1 MFGEFIGAFEAV
13 LVMVL
18 LILTGFFLTKFQ
30 KIDSKVSKF
39 ISWTVVNITLPCYML
54 HNVTTSFEPAEIWHI
69 PQYIALPLVS
79 VLIGYVLGWGIVKAF
94 RVDSKYAGTM
104 IVMTAQNNTIFM
116 GLPVNLALFGE
127 ASVPYVLYYYM
138 ANTILFWTL
147 GVYTISGGRK
157 GDGGGKSLPARIF
170 SPPLMGLI
178 VGLVFLLA
186 NIPVPKFLLD
196 TCEHIGAM
204 TTPLSMMFIG
214 YVLCSSGLSG
224 IRVNRNM
231 VLGLICRFAVGP
243 LVAVILF
250 SLAPFPPLMKNV
262 FIVQAFMPVMTNQAI
277 IAKEYGADS
286 EFPAV
291 MVSISTIIS
300 LILLPLIRVALGA

>member
-18 LILTGFFLTKFQ
+18 LILTGFFLTKFH
-30 KIDSKVSKF
+30 KIDEKISKF

-54 HNVTTSFEPAEIWHI
+54 HNITTSFEPAEIWHI

-79 VLIGYVLGWGIVKAF
+79 VLIGYVLGWVVVKVF
-94 RVDSKYAGTM
+94 RIEPKYAGTM

-138 ANTILFWTL
+138 ANTVLFWTL

-157 GDGGGKSLPARIF
+157 GNDGGKSLLARIF
-170 SPPLMGLI
+170 SPPLMGLL
-178 VGLVFLLA
+178 VGLFFLIL
-186 NIPVPKFLLD
+186 NIPVPTFLQD
-196 TCEHIGAM
+196 TCENIGAM

-214 YVLCSSGLSG
+214 YVLCSSGLSK
-224 IRVNRNM
+224 IRVNKNM

-243 LVAVILF
+243 LVAVTLF
-250 SLAPFPPLMKNV
+250 CLVPLPALMRNV

-291 MVSISTIIS
+291 MVSVSTIMS
-300 LILLPLIRVALGA
+300 LVLLPLIRVALGT

>member
-18 LILTGFFLTKFQ
+18 LILTGFFLTKFH
-30 KIDSKVSKF
+30 KIDEKISKF

-54 HNVTTSFEPAEIWHI
+54 HNITTSFEPAEIWHI

-79 VLIGYVLGWGIVKAF
+79 VLIGYVLGWVVVKVF
-94 RVDSKYAGTM
+94 RIEPKYAGTM

-138 ANTILFWTL
+138 ANTVLFWTL

-157 GDGGGKSLPARIF
+157 GNDGGKSLLARIF
-170 SPPLMGLI
+170 SPPVMGLL
-178 VGLVFLLA
+178 VGLFFLIL
-186 NIPVPKFLLD
+186 NIPVPTFLQD
-196 TCEHIGAM
+196 TCENIGAM

-214 YVLCSSGLSG
+214 YVLCSSGLSK
-224 IRVNRNM
+224 IRVNKNM

-243 LVAVILF
+243 LVAVTLF
-250 SLAPFPPLMKNV
+250 CLVPLPALMRNV

-291 MVSISTIIS
+291 MVSVSTIMS
-300 LILLPLIRVALGA
+300 LVLLPLIRVALGT

>member
-18 LILTGFFLTKFQ
+18 LILTGFFLTKFH
-30 KIDSKVSKF
+30 KIDEKISKF

-54 HNVTTSFEPAEIWHI
+54 HNITTSFEPAEIWHI

-79 VLIGYVLGWGIVKAF
+79 VLIGYVLGWVVVKVF
-94 RVDSKYAGTM
+94 RIEPKYAGTM

-138 ANTILFWTL
+138 ANTVLFWTL

-157 GDGGGKSLPARIF
+157 GNDGGKSLLARIF
-170 SPPLMGLI
+170 SPPLMGLLA
-178 VGLVFLLA
+178 GLFFLIL
-186 NIPVPKFLLD
+186 NIPVPTFLQD
-196 TCEHIGAM
+196 TCENIGAM

-214 YVLCSSGLSG
+214 YVLCSSGLSK
-224 IRVNRNM
+224 IRVNKNM

-243 LVAVILF
+243 LVAVTLF
-250 SLAPFPPLMKNV
+250 CLVPLPALMRNV

-291 MVSISTIIS
+291 MVSVSTIMS
-300 LILLPLIRVALGA
+300 LVLLPLIRVALGT